1 MTTRIPFSRRPRT
14 RVCAS
19 GGFTLVELLV
29 AMVIAGILLAI
40 AIPGYNGYVR
50 QGRRTD
56 AKSALLDMASMEER
70 YFSMNNIYSQL
81 TTDLGY
87 TGPCPVM
94 TAACPVTVGS
104 GYYQVS
110 ISQFTPAT
118 LPTAASPGGTPATY
132 TLQAV
137 PVPTGDQAKDTACT
151 SFTLTSQ
158 GVQSS
163 APAGGSC
170 W

>member
-1 MTTRIPFSRRPRT
+1 MTTRIPCSRRPRT
-14 RVCAS
+14 RVGAS

-40 AIPGYNGYVR
+40 AIPGYSNYVR
-50 QGRRTD
+50 KGRRTE
-56 AKSALLDMASMEER
+56 AKTALLDMASMEER
-70 YFSMNNIYSQL
+70 YFSAQNVYSQL

-87 TGPCPVM
+87 TG
-94 TAACPVTVGS
+94 AWPVTLGS

-118 LPTAASPGGTPATY
+118 APTAALPGGTPASY

-137 PVPTGDQAKDTACT
+137 PLGDQVKDTTCA

-163 APAGGSC
+163 TPAGGSC

>member
-14 RVCAS
+14 RVSAP

-40 AIPGYNGYVR
+40 AIPGYNGYIR
-50 QGRRTD
+50 KGHRTD
-56 AKSALLDMASMEER
+56 AKTALLDMASMEER
-70 YFSMNNIYSQL
+70 YFSTQNIYSQL

-87 TGPCPVM
+87 TG
-94 TAACPVTVGS
+94 AWPVTVGS

-110 ISQFTPAT
+110 ITQFTAAT
-118 LPTAASPGGTPATY
+118 APTAALPGGTPASY
-132 TLQAV
+132 TLQAL
-137 PVPTGDQAKDTACT
+137 PIGDQVNDTACT

-163 APAGGSC
+163 TPAGGSC

>member
-70 YFSMNNIYSQL
+70 YFSMQNIYSQL

-87 TGPCPVM
+87 TG
-94 TAACPVTVGS
+94 AWPVTVGS

-163 APAGGSC
+163 TPAGGSC